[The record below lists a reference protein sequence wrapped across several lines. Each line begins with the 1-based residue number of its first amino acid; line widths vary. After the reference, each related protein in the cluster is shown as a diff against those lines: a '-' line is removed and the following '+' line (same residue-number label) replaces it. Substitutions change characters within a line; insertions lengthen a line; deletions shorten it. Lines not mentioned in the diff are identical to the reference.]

1 MVVDLTVAE
10 EADFVIFVLAEALL
24 ASLPFILAIAF
35 KATEEEDDD
44 EEEDEFFETCF
55 ESFPPTVAAFLG
67 VVLGLDLF
75 LSLLRFPSFF
85 R

>member
-1 MVVDLTVAE
+1 MVDLTVAE
-10 EADFVIFVLAEALL
+10 EEDFVTFVLAEALL

-35 KATEEEDDD
+35 KATEEEDD
-44 EEEDEFFETCF
+44 EEEDNFFETCI

-67 VVLGLDLF
+67 VVLVLDLF